1 MSHKLQFRTVRV
13 VGIVDDKL
21 PQMLVAVEV
30 EVDEFYCQA
39 PPWDRTIVP
48 FTSIRIGFSDPPRSI
63 RYPAERASAGG
74 MASRVDRRT
83 PPC

>member
-1 MSHKLQFRTVRV
+1 MSDKLQFRTVRV

-48 FTSIRIGFSDPPRSI
+48 FTSMRIGFSGPTRLI
-63 RYPAERASAGG
+63 VTRQRASAGG